1 MALGITGIPSHSLAG
16 FPEGI
21 CRSGTEGVFVG
32 GRGVFVDVFVGCGV
46 LVGVGK
52 FVDVGVDFSVGF
64 GAKVLQDISVITSN
78 ERMII
83 FMIIFKYSLA
93 FGSFFRINVQL
104 LV

>member
-21 CRSGTEGVFVG
+21 CRSGAEGVFVG
-32 GRGVFVDVFVGCGV
+32 GRGVFVDVFVGCGL

-52 FVDVGVDFSVGF
+52 FVDVGVDVGVGF
-64 GAKVLQDISVITSN
+64 GAKVLQDINVTTSN

-83 FMIIFKYSLA
+83 LLMIFKYSLT
-93 FGSFFRINVQL
+93 FGSFFRINVQS